1 MQSIKD
7 GGQDLTYLIGRKFTL
22 GSQKPSENQNK
33 RALEDLLQELET
45 EASLQEQKN
54 TKVNNGFDTDE
65 EEVDHLKWLD
75 SEDDESIFG

>member
-1 MQSIKD
+1 MQSINENE
-7 GGQDLTYLIGRKFTL
+7 QNLTYLIKRNFTL

-33 RALEDLLQELET
+33 KALEDLLQELET
-45 EASLQEQKN
+45 EASVQEQKN
-54 TKVNNGFDTDE
+54 AKVNNGFDTDE

>member
-7 GGQDLTYLIGRKFTL
+7 NEQNLTYLIKRNFTL
-22 GSQKPSENQNK
+22 GSQKVNENQNK
-33 RALEDLLQELET
+33 KALEDLLEELET
-45 EASLQEQKN
+45 EASVQEQKN
-54 TKVNNGFDTDE
+54 ARVNDGFDTDE

>member
-7 GGQDLTYLIGRKFTL
+7 NEQNLTYLIKRNFTL
-22 GSQKPSENQNK
+22 GSQKVNENQNK
-33 RALEDLLQELET
+33 KALEDLLEELET
-45 EASLQEQKN
+45 EVSVQEQKN
-54 TKVNNGFDTDE
+54 AKVNDGFDTDE